1 MFGFPVVIGNYHRQY
16 LQEICAQFHACISV
30 FVSAVNF
37 HEMYKSAEQ
46 EAAEMDAKDGLPKV
60 DSV

>member
-1 MFGFPVVIGNYHRQY
+1 MYFCLCFGSKLLY
-16 LQEICAQFHACISV
+16 
-30 FVSAVNF
+30 
-37 HEMYKSAEQ
+37 EMYKSAEQ